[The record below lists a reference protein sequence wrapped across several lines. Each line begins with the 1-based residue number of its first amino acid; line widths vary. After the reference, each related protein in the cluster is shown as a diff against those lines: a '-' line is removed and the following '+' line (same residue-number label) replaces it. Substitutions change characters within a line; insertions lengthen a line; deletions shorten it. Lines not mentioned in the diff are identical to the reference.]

1 MIVLAKDAFTGK
13 TAIGFA
19 IDLWNTIVGFAWGI
33 LSKTPQEYSP
43 ESFNISTG
51 AIWNLFALLGSA
63 LVMIFFY
70 FGWIRDSFKLKDDI
84 DVQDMVKMFLKLVL
98 VEGAYVFALQLIP
111 QILVGFSKLV
121 TRIGNI
127 ARGAGT
133 DSYDVTRKIGT
144 IDKNAVLDNIPDI
157 EFKGVSDFFKS
168 GITGAL
174 LVTLTSV
181 GVICVAFVCGY
192 QILMVAVGRLI
203 KIFILI
209 PFGALSLSSL
219 AGGDGT
225 NRVAFNWIKEF
236 LLVAGEVIAIA
247 LVLIIGSI
255 FIADGNLMNIFID
268 LSSDSTTLQM
278 VVPSLTIILSFM
290 MVAGAVKGVDEL
302 LHKVF

>member
-1 MIVLAKDAFTGK
+1 MILLVKDAFTGK

-19 IDLWNTIVGFAWGI
+19 VDLWNTIVGFAWGI

-43 ESFNISTG
+43 DAFNISTG

-70 FGWIRDSFKLKDDI
+70 FGWIRDSFKLKDDV

-168 GITGAL
+168 GITGAI

-181 GVICVAFVCGY
+181 VVICVAFVCGY

-209 PFGALSLSSL
+209 PLGALSLSSL

-225 NRVAFNWIKEF
+225 NRVAVNWIKEF

-268 LSSDSTTLQM
+268 FSSDSTTLQM